1 MNISRIVKNVLP
13 AVVVLAA
20 GVFGMNFI
28 YNTYMKSAP
37 SSVISLE
44 PAAGEGM
51 SSESATSGATAEP
64 MAAAGESTAEETPVP
79 SEGVAA
85 NAGEVAPKT
94 DCATAAAKVEGAAE
108 GSVAADGSAAPATT
122 DCMSAPEA
130 APAVEGTTEEAPAA
144 D

>member
-94 DCATAAAKVEGAAE
+94 DCATAAAVKVEG
-108 GSVAADGSAAPATT
+108 AADGSAAPATM

-130 APAVEGTTEEAPAA
+130 APAVEGTTEESPAA